1 MTKRKPDQV
10 IEYRVSLQDKQSEQ
24 LDSMIAAYQVN
35 KIATPLVALLS
46 DASAML
52 LITGMLEAMGI
63 IDLDKGILRQIAD
76 GLYENYGDAMKAV
89 LLDPVDLAINPL
101 DIGTGL
107 PMDVAEKAAP
117 TVLKAWVWLMTTG
130 RILIT
135 PEPPV

>member
-1 MTKRKPDQV
+1 MTKKKVDQV
-10 IEYRVSLQDKQSEQ
+10 IEYRISLQDKQSEQ
-24 LDSMIAAYQVN
+24 LDTIIAAFAFN
-35 KIATPLVALLS
+35 KVGTPLVALLS
-46 DASAML
+46 DVSAML
-52 LITGMLEAMGI
+52 VITGILEATGV
-63 IDLDKGILRQIAD
+63 IDVDKGILREIAD

-117 TVLKAWVWLMTTG
+117 TVLKAWVWMMTTG

-135 PEPPV
+135 EPETR